1 VETRFS
7 APVQTGPGTHLVSY
21 TMATRSLPGVTWRK
35 SRAAPPVLLW
45 AVTACSRENFTLTI
59 LPPTDIVVWVTKPNA
74 CTTIIII
81 IIIVIIIII
90 IIIYRFF
97 AGPSGRAV

>member
-1 VETRFS
+1 METRFS
-7 APVQTGPGTHLVSY
+7 APVQTSPEAHLVSY

-45 AVTACSRENFTLTI
+45 AVTVCSKENFTLTI
-59 LPPTDIVVWVTKPNA
+59 LPATDIVVWVTKPIS
-74 CTTIIII
+74 II
-81 IIIVIIIII
+81 IIIII
-90 IIIYRFF
+90 IIIYRLY